1 MYLHQMMKTPSS
13 KTKRKSS
20 PPYVKMQSNQRM
32 VKPKS
37 QTIPLKRKAP
47 TLEALQGLTQQV
59 LQASTGRKRQILKK
73 QKESLLTACC

>member
-1 MYLHQMMKTPSS
+1 MMKTPSS

-37 QTIPLKRKAP
+37 QTIPLKMKAP
-47 TLEALQGLTQQV
+47 TSEALQGLT
-59 LQASTGRKRQILKK
+59 KF
-73 QKESLLTACC
+73 